1 VGIAAVISTGGW
13 LTFGRLAWATLAGLV
28 VTAGFAALD
37 LSRPDAERDRLGRFL
52 AAFGDGTGGR
62 AVQGAAA
69 SSVGSLDS
77 PLTVLAVVG
86 AVLVWFALL
95 RPWGGL
101 KRLFG
106 IYPAIRAAMAGIA
119 TAAVIGGVLGG
130 SGLDVAGAVAALTV
144 PMAALASLRVLDH
157 ASDRTQPPI
166 APVSAEIVRPA
177 APAAETDSDQR
188 HGQGGGVRLAAKVL
202 PWNPVDGA
210 INT

>member
-1 VGIAAVISTGGW
+1 
-13 LTFGRLAWATLAGLV
+13 
-28 VTAGFAALD
+28 
-37 LSRPDAERDRLGRFL
+37 
-52 AAFGDGTGGR
+52 
-62 AVQGAAA
+62 
-69 SSVGSLDS
+69 
-77 PLTVLAVVG
+77 LTVLAVVG

-106 IYPAIRAAMAGIA
+106 IYPAVRAAMAGIA

-157 ASDRTQPPI
+157 ASDRTQPPLV
-166 APVSAEIVRPA
+166 PPSAEVVEPGGA
-177 APAAETDSDQR
+177 AQTPSDQR
-188 HGQGGGVRLAAKVL
+188 HEQAGGVRLAAKVL